1 MSFLAKVFGSKSGK
15 EPTAEEA
22 IQKLRDTE
30 EMLQKRSDFFEK
42 KVETEIATARKH
54 GTKNKRRKSLYHR
67 VCCLFLF
74 DIFYCSCSSSLEEKK
89 AIRKTAYSD
98 RRSIINNRVSTRSS

>member
-1 MSFLAKVFGSKSGK
+1 MSFLAKMFGSKSGK

-42 KVETEIATARKH
+42 KVQNEIAIAKKH
-54 GTKNKRRKSLYHR
+54 GTKNKRRKFFILY
-67 VCCLFLF
+67 
-74 DIFYCSCSSSLEEKK
+74 I
-89 AIRKTAYSD
+89 
-98 RRSIINNRVSTRSS
+98 